1 MKRIPFKIDRNAR
14 ENLPEQLANGFRQA
28 ILGGYYK
35 PGERLPSFTQMVD
48 ELGVSIRA
56 PRDAMKLLLDANL
69 VRSRPRIGCEVLAR
83 DERIWKGQVV
93 VVVNAAYEGSYYISV
108 LIGAIR
114 KAMVAAGYSFRSVT
128 VDAGSRGRPDFA
140 QLDAVLSGPLSYVIA
155 VYPDD
160 RLAKRILKSGKPA
173 LAYVDVQSGGGLET
187 IRFSSVRDM
196 VSIAKTI
203 RKAGVRKILVAE
215 YSRLPLF
222 EQLCEKT
229 GIELEHLTIRP
240 KEGPRYL
247 VSLKERAMEAV
258 IGRLGGMKD
267 LPDLL
272 FFSDDYVAFGG
283 LVGLASC
290 GIRIPGD
297 LRVLTLSNVGFEPVF
312 PVPLAQIRI
321 DPRANGAAIAAKVL
335 ARMEGC
341 SFSDPLPSPEFVAAA
356 SFPLPRTSS
365 ES

>member
-1 MKRIPFKIDRNAR
+1 MKKIPFKIDRNAR

-28 ILGGYYK
+28 ILSGYYK
-35 PGERLPSFTQMVD
+35 PGERLPSFAQMVD
-48 ELGVSIRA
+48 ELGVSIRT
-56 PRDAMKLLLDANL
+56 PRDAMKILLDANL

-128 VDAGSRGRPDFA
+128 VDAGPRGRPDFA

-187 IRFSSVRDM
+187 IRFSSVRNM
-196 VSIAKTI
+196 VSIAQTI
-203 RKAGVRKILVAE
+203 RRSGVRRIVVAE
-215 YSRLPLF
+215 YSRL
-222 EQLCEKT
+222 QLLDHLCKKEGLKV
-229 GIELEHLTIRP
+229 EHLTVRP

-258 IGRLGGMKD
+258 VGRFAGKRN

-272 FFSDDYVAFGG
+272 LFSDDYVAFGG
-283 LVGLASC
+283 LVGLAAC
-290 GIRIPGD
+290 GIRVPD
-297 LRVLTLSNVGFEPVF
+297 EMRVLTLANVGFEPVF

-335 ARMEGC
+335 ARMGNGP
-341 SFSDPLPSPEFVAAA
+341 DPDRVPLPEFHPGA
-356 SFPLPRTSS
+356 SFPVPSIQ
-365 ES
+365 

>member
-1 MKRIPFKIDRNAR
+1 MDMKKIPFKIDRNAR

-28 ILGGYYK
+28 ILSGYYK

-56 PRDAMKLLLDANL
+56 PRDAMKILQETNL
-69 VRSRPRIGCEVLAR
+69 VRSRPRIGCEVMAR

-93 VVVNAAYEGSYYISV
+93 VAVNAAYEGSYYISI

-114 KAMVAAGYSFRSVT
+114 QAVVAAGYSFRSVT
-128 VDAGSRGRPDFA
+128 VDAGPQGRPDFA

-187 IRFSSVRDM
+187 IRFSSARNM
-196 VSIAKTI
+196 VSIAKKI
-203 RKAGVRKILVAE
+203 KAAGVRRILVAE
-215 YSRLPLF
+215 YSRMPLF
-222 EQLCEKT
+222 DRLCVKM
-229 GIELEHLTIRP
+229 GMELEHLTIRP

-258 IGRLGGMKD
+258 VGRLGGKRD

-272 FFSDDYVAFGG
+272 LFSDDYVAFGG
-283 LVGLASC
+283 LVGLATC
-290 GIRIPGD
+290 GIRVPD
-297 LRVLTLSNVGFEPVF
+297 EMRVLTLANVGFEPVF

-321 DPRANGAAIAAKVL
+321 DPRANGAAIAAKAL
-335 ARMEGC
+335 ARMEGRP
-341 SFSDPLPSPEFVAAA
+341 FSDPLPSPEFVAAA
-356 SFPLPRTSS
+356 SFPVG
-365 ES
+365 

>member
-1 MKRIPFKIDRNAR
+1 MKKIPFKIDRNAR

-28 ILGGYYK
+28 ILSGYYK

-48 ELGVSIRA
+48 ELGVSIRT
-56 PRDAMKLLLDANL
+56 PRDAMKFLLDANL
-69 VRSRPRIGCEVLAR
+69 VRSRPRIGCEVMAR

-93 VVVNAAYEGSYYISV
+93 VAVNAAYEGSYYISI

-114 KAMVAAGYSFRSVT
+114 QAVVAAGYSFRSVT
-128 VDAGSRGRPDFA
+128 VDAGSHGRPDFA

-187 IRFSSVRDM
+187 IRFSSARNM
-196 VSIAKTI
+196 ISIAKKI
-203 RKAGVRKILVAE
+203 RAAGVRKILVAE
-215 YSRLPLF
+215 YSRMPLF
-222 EQLCEKT
+222 DRLCEKM
-229 GIELEHLTIRP
+229 GMKLEHLTIRP
-240 KEGPRYL
+240 KEGSRYL

-258 IGRLGGMKD
+258 IGRLGEKRD

-272 FFSDDYVAFGG
+272 LFSDDYVAFGG
-283 LVGLASC
+283 LVGLVAC
-290 GIRIPGD
+290 GMRIPEEM
-297 LRVLTLSNVGFEPVF
+297 RVLTLSNIGFEPVF

-321 DPRANGAAIAAKVL
+321 DPRANGAAIAAKAL
-335 ARMEGC
+335 ARIEGR
-341 SFSDPLPSPEFVAAA
+341 SFAGTLPSPEFVAAD
-356 SFPLPRTSS
+356 SFPVPII
-365 ES
+365 

>member
-1 MKRIPFKIDRNAR
+1 MKKIPFKIDRNAR

-48 ELGVSIRA
+48 ELGVSIRT
-56 PRDAMKLLLDANL
+56 PRDAMKILLDANL

-93 VVVNAAYEGSYYISV
+93 VVVNAAYEGSYYVSV

-128 VDAGSRGRPDFA
+128 VDVGPRGRLDFA

-173 LAYVDVQSGGGLET
+173 LAYVDVQSGGGLGT
-187 IRFSSVRDM
+187 IRFAGARNM
-196 VSIAKTI
+196 ISIARKI
-203 RKAGVRKILVAE
+203 QKAGVRKIVVAE
-215 YSRLPLF
+215 YSRMPLF
-222 EQLCEKT
+222 DQICKKAGLA
-229 GIELEHLTIRP
+229 LEHLTVRP

-247 VSLKERAMEAV
+247 GSLKERAMDVVVRRFAEK
-258 IGRLGGMKD
+258 KD

-272 FFSDDYVAFGG
+272 LFTDDYVAFGG
-283 LVGLASC
+283 LVGLATC
-290 GIRIPGD
+290 GIRIPD
-297 LRVLTLSNVGFEPVF
+297 EMRILTLSNVGFEPVF

-321 DPRANGAAIAAKVL
+321 DPRANGASIAAKVL
-335 ARMEGC
+335 ARIEGR
-341 SFSDPLPSPEFVAAA
+341 SFVDPLPTLEFVAAD
-356 SFPLPRTSS
+356 SFPIPSV
-365 ES
+365 

>member
-1 MKRIPFKIDRNAR
+1 MKKIPFKIDRNAR

-28 ILGGYYK
+28 ILSGYYK

-48 ELGVSIRA
+48 ELGVSIRT
-56 PRDAMKLLLDANL
+56 PRDAMKFLLDANL

-83 DERIWKGQVV
+83 DELIWKGRVV

-128 VDAGSRGRPDFA
+128 VDVGPRGRPDFA

-187 IRFSSVRDM
+187 IRFSGARNM
-196 VSIAKTI
+196 ISIT
-203 RKAGVRKILVAE
+203 RKIQKSGVRKIVVAE
-215 YSRLPLF
+215 YSRMPLF
-222 EQLCEKT
+222 DQVCKKAGLV
-229 GIELEHLTIRP
+229 LEHLTVRP

-247 VSLKERAMEAV
+247 GSLKERAMDAV
-258 IGRLGGMKD
+258 IGRFAGKKN

-272 FFSDDYVAFGG
+272 LFSDDYVAFGG
-283 LVGLASC
+283 LVGLATC
-290 GIRIPGD
+290 GIRIPD
-297 LRVLTLSNVGFEPVF
+297 EMRILTLSNVGFEPVF

-335 ARMEGC
+335 ARMGNGP
-341 SFSDPLPSPEFVAAA
+341 DPDLVPLPELHPGV
-356 SFPLPRTSS
+356 SFPTLSA
-365 ES
+365 

>member
-1 MKRIPFKIDRNAR
+1 MKKIPFKIDRNAR

-28 ILGGYYK
+28 ILSGYYK
-35 PGERLPSFTQMVD
+35 PGERLPSFTQIVD
-48 ELGVSIRA
+48 ELGVSIRT
-56 PRDAMKLLLDANL
+56 PRDAMKFLLDANL

-93 VVVNAAYEGSYYISV
+93 VVVNAAYEGSYYVSV

-128 VDAGSRGRPDFA
+128 VDVGPRGRLDFA

-187 IRFSSVRDM
+187 IRFAGARNM
-196 VSIAKTI
+196 ISIARKI
-203 RKAGVRKILVAE
+203 QKAGVRKIVVAE
-215 YSRLPLF
+215 YSRMPLF
-222 EQLCEKT
+222 DQICKKAGLV
-229 GIELEHLTIRP
+229 LEHLTVRP

-247 VSLKERAMEAV
+247 GSLKERAMDAV
-258 IGRLGGMKD
+258 VRRFAEKRD

-272 FFSDDYVAFGG
+272 LFTDDYVAFGG
-283 LVGLASC
+283 LVGLATC
-290 GIRIPGD
+290 GIRIPD
-297 LRVLTLSNVGFEPVF
+297 EMRILTLSNVGFEPVF

-335 ARMEGC
+335 AHMKGHP
-341 SFSDPLPSPEFVAAA
+341 FSDPLPSPEFVAAD
-356 SFPLPRTSS
+356 SFPAPSV
-365 ES
+365 